1 MESFARV
8 LQNLLFLKK
17 FRKYGMRWKKIISK
31 QLELWDRLLSNTAH
45 KYFATLFYQ
54 PNQVVSVSKNNLTI
68 TVVYFHLQYNNKSLW
83 KIKIF
88 WSFVLHRHFIF
99 ASIFITQFVFLVRL
113 FTISTNLQTSM
124 NELYSGA
131 GATLMISLLMS
142 HCWKFTNRSM
152 LI

>member
-1 MESFARV
+1 MVIMESFARV

-31 QLELWDRLLSNTAH
+31 QLELWDRLLS
-45 KYFATLFYQ
+45 KSFLFYQ

-68 TVVYFHLQYNNKSLW
+68 TAVYFHLQYNNKSLW

-88 WSFVLHRHFIF
+88 WCFVLHRHFIF

-142 HCWKFTNRSM
+142 HCWKITNRSM